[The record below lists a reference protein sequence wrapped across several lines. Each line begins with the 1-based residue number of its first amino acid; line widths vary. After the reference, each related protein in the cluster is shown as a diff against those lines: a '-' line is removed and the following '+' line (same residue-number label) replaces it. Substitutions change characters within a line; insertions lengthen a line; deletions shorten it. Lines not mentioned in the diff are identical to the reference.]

1 MCREGRGRYGEV
13 GEEEERR
20 REERRIRRGGKG
32 RYSSCIHILYLEC
45 G

>member
-32 RYSSCIHILYLEC
+32 R
-45 G
+45 